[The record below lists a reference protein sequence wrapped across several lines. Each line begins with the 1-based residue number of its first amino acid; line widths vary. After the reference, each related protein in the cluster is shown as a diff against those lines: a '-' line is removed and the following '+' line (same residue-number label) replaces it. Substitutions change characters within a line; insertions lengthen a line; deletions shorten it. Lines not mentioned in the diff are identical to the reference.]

1 MDGEEFKTLYNR
13 LTKNMDEIKEYIKAP
28 DTFKKPEASHIRD
41 KAKYLFYSVTKSAVD
56 IGHSII
62 LELELREPL
71 NRADIF
77 ISLAEHDIMLHS
89 VVPGIKKA
97 VLSLPTMNTM
107 TPEELLDL
115 IKKSMSDIGKCLDSF
130 DVYFSLK
137 DKSV

>member
-1 MDGEEFKTLYNR
+1 MDGAEFETLYER
-13 LTKNMDEIKEYIKAP
+13 LNKNMDEIKELIKAP

-41 KAKYLFYSVTKSAVD
+41 KAKYLFYSVAKSAVD
-56 IGHSII
+56 VGHSII
-62 LELELREPL
+62 LELDLRDPL

-77 ISLAEHDIMLHS
+77 ISLAEHDILLHS

-97 VLSLPTMNTM
+97 VLSLPKLNNMN
-107 TPEELLDL
+107 PEELLDM

-130 DVYFSLK
+130 EVYFNLK